1 MPNFNI
7 FFFFFFFFGGEG
19 GGVFNIQAR
28 GFKHFTF
35 HLLFLTKNTNVLT
48 F

>member
-7 FFFFFFFFGGEG
+7 FFFFFFFFLREGGG

-35 HLLFLTKNTNVLT
+35 HLLFLT
-48 F
+48 